1 MKKFDITKVDRT
13 DLIDIRDVQINSNQK
28 QDGKVKDFI
37 RQIKNPYCYKY
48 GDYIVKIN
56 FEDTE
61 VTLTERLREII
72 IKAANAV

>member
-1 MKKFDITKVDRT
+1 MKKFDITKVERT